1 MIEVLIAVVIVAM
14 VMSLGS
20 TASTVVWDK
29 TGSETA
35 NDVSRG
41 LLVLSVVV
49 MGGALY
55 AVLVML
61 SE

>member
-1 MIEVLIAVVIVAM
+1 VAM